1 MSVPRFVGR
10 FLAVFALL
18 VIIGGAV
25 GLTRGYAAVLQ
36 GAAALTSPAVSDW
49 WLEERE
55 GVRGPEIWLRRG
67 SQELRFAL
75 SMEKLGL
82 GLYPLLSLLLAT
94 PGLGWKR
101 SATNLAIAV
110 ASLFALD
117 LVVVLA
123 YPWLVVPGAV
133 NDITGTFLG
142 LLTFVGAPVIL
153 WFALTF
159 SRLRG
164 VWRLGGNGS

>member
-1 MSVPRFVGR
+1 MSVPRFVAR

-18 VIIGGAV
+18 VVIGGAA
-25 GLTRGYAAVLQ
+25 GLTRGYAAVLR
-36 GAAALTSPAVSDW
+36 GAAVVTSPAVSNW
-49 WLEERE
+49 WLEERP
-55 GVRGPEIWLRRG
+55 GPRGPEIWLRRG
-67 SQELRFAL
+67 SQELRFGL

-101 SATNLAIAV
+101 SAINLAIAV
-110 ASLFALD
+110 ASLFGLD

-133 NDITGTFLG
+133 NDIAGTFLG

-159 SRLRG
+159 DRLRG
-164 VWRLGGNGS
+164 VWRLGRE